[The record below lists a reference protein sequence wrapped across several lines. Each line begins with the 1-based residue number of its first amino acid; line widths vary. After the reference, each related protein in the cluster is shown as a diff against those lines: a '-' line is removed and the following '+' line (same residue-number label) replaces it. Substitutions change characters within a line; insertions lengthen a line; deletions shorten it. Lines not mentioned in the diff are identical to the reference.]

1 MQSKWEHLLLRFF
14 TPPQA
19 AIDYGIRDATGM
31 FKGIPGINE
40 VTTILHLCC
49 GYPNYLDQKDY
60 MKADKKNYVR
70 IAELLDNS
78 GISQVVS
85 SILHF
90 ERSESKFPAQLHKS
104 LFSPRFQLRTA
115 KLAMTLGNC
124 CPASK
129 TSL

>member
-1 MQSKWEHLLLRFF
+1 MQCKWEHLHLRFF

-60 MKADKKNYVR
+60 MKADKENYVT
-70 IAELLDNS
+70 IAKLLDNS

-85 SILHF
+85 SILHVVKENF
-90 ERSESKFPAQLHKS
+90 QPNFTRA
-104 LFSPRFQLRTA
+104 FSPPGF
-115 KLAMTLGNC
+115 N
-124 CPASK
+124 
-129 TSL
+129 

>member
-1 MQSKWEHLLLRFF
+1 MQCKWEHLHLRFF

-60 MKADKKNYVR
+60 MKADKENYVT
-70 IAELLDNS
+70 IAKLLDNS

-85 SILHF
+85 SILHLICR
-90 ERSESKFPAQLHKS
+90 ERKFPAKLYES
-104 LFSPRFQLRTA
+104 LFPPGF
-115 KLAMTLGNC
+115 N
-124 CPASK
+124 
-129 TSL
+129 

>member
-1 MQSKWEHLLLRFF
+1 MQCKWEHLLLRFF

-85 SILHF
+85 S
-90 ERSESKFPAQLHKS
+90 
-104 LFSPRFQLRTA
+104 TA
-115 KLAMTLGNC
+115 LDI
-124 CPASK
+124 
-129 TSL
+129 